1 MTRRPAWYTADDARA
16 DRAARYGTAA
26 NASTHG
32 RPAGVLA
39 WDDQS
44 CGVCDELIQAQVHQ
58 ITMRK
63 QRWVHVQCVNGWEDG
78 HE

>member
-16 DRAARYGTAA
+16 DRAARYGTAPT
-26 NASTHG
+26 ASTHG

-39 WDDQS
+39 WHDEPCD
-44 CGVCDELIQAQVHQ
+44 VCDELIQAQVHQ

-63 QRWVHVQCVNGWEDG
+63 GRWVHIGCVNGADDE
-78 HE
+78 